1 MEPRCRRVPTARGRP
16 RRAAGTHE
24 PSGCGGAARGVT
36 PTGCAALGWLGRA
49 ASLGTVGLQ
58 GHAQRHAAR
67 PARRAQRPA
76 CGRQPR
82 GAWAAAGLGPRGA
95 GHTSRRCGPGRG
107 RAARPPP
114 VPRTARGWPTPPRAP
129 RCRPG
134 RGATRPGP
142 GAPWAPGAWGG
153 GAGDGGRRSPTQPPK
168 RWPSAGRLATRRG
181 AVGAAPRPTRACV
194 LSGSRAP
201 GRGGRRRT
209 GITWSH
215 GAVPRRTAPWL
226 RGLYGTNSGYGK
238 CQNDRMLPVG
248 VANRTSV
255 DS

>member
-36 PTGCAALGWLGRA
+36 PTGCAALG
-49 ASLGTVGLQ
+49 V
-58 GHAQRHAAR
+58 
-67 PARRAQRPA
+67 
-76 CGRQPR
+76 
-82 GAWAAAGLGPRGA
+82 LGPRGA

-153 GAGDGGRRSPTQPPK
+153 RAGDGGWRSPTQPPK

-181 AVGAAPRPTRACV
+181 GGPTSAPAAGGRAMGPWGQRLVPPVPVSCPAHALRGVVG
-194 LSGSRAP
+194 GGAP
-201 GRGGRRRT
+201 GSPG
-209 GITWSH
+209 
-215 GAVPRRTAPWL
+215 RTALCPGE
-226 RGLYGTNSGYGK
+226 RHPGSGVCTVPTAATGNARMTECSPVTIFGLKGRAITVLYSPHQTARREVISTMRRK
-238 CQNDRMLPVG
+238 ARLC
-248 VANRTSV
+248 S
-255 DS
+255 